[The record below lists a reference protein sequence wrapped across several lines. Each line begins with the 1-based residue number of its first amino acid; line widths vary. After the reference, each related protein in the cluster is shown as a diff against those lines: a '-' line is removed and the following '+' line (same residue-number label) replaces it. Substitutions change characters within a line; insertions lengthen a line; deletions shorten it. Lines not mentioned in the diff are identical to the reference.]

1 MKNTARYLAVFM
13 TVALVIA
20 VSIWGPEAMARY
32 KDKGILDKPHIE
44 QIGEAGEGYRYR
56 MNANE
61 KLYILSQSLGSQVLP
76 GSEQNALT
84 YDSGSTELGSYAFVQ
99 NYKEPSGDEITDE
112 QIYATCN
119 DGLTA
124 LKELNILPEE
134 VREVNAV
141 FCDATLCSAIDVLE
155 PRNNVAV
162 WKLEL
167 SNSQTNADKE
177 NRLMDAYI
185 DADDGRIYEFYART
199 SLLWEEIDTDA
210 IISAWGNYMGLGV
223 PAVYESDNPLL
234 ETTPYFRKYV
244 FSGMGDGKTVVTV
257 GYYEGIQE
265 LFLKIS

>member
-1 MKNTARYLAVFM
+1 MKRTARYLMVFV

-76 GSEQNALT
+76 GSEQNALP

-119 DGLTA
+119 DGLTT
-124 LKELNILPEE
+124 LKELNILPKE
-134 VREVNAV
+134 VREVNAISY
-141 FCDATLCSAIDVLE
+141 DATLCSAIDVLE

-167 SNSQTNADKE
+167 SNSQKNADKE
-177 NRLMDAYI
+177 NRLIDAYI
-185 DADDGRIYEFYART
+185 DADDGKIYEFYART

-210 IISAWGNYMGLGV
+210 IIKAWANYIGLGA

-234 ETTPYFRKYV
+234 ETTPFFRKYV
-244 FSGMGDGKTVVTV
+244 FSGMGEGKTVVTV

>member
-141 FCDATLCSAIDVLE
+141 SYDATLCSAIDVLE

-234 ETTPYFRKYV
+234 ETTPYFENM
-244 FSGMGDGKTVVTV
+244 FFLAWGM
-257 GYYEGIQE
+257 ERR
-265 LFLKIS
+265 L

>member
-1 MKNTARYLAVFM
+1 MKRTARYLMVFV

-76 GSEQNALT
+76 GSEQNALP

-119 DGLTA
+119 DGLTT
-124 LKELNILPEE
+124 LKELNILPKE
-134 VREVNAV
+134 VREVNAISY
-141 FCDATLCSAIDVLE
+141 DATLCSAIDVLE

-167 SNSQTNADKE
+167 SNSQKNADKE
-177 NRLMDAYI
+177 NRLIDAYI
-185 DADDGRIYEFYART
+185 DADDGKIYEFYART

-210 IISAWGNYMGLGV
+210 IIKAWANYIGLGA

-234 ETTPYFRKYV
+234 ETTPFFFFFF
-244 FSGMGDGKTVVTV
+244 FSGMGEGKTVVTV